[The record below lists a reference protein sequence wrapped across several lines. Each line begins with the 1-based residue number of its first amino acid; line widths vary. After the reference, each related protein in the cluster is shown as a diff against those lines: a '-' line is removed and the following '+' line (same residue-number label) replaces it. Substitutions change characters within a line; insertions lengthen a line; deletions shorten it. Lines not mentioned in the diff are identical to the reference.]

1 MTSLLLR
8 PVEAAEQLGIGR
20 TKLYELMSA
29 GKLGY
34 VQIGALRRIPL
45 AALEKFI
52 DDNAAPVHLDADDAP
67 HAAAGL

>member
-8 PVEAAEQLGIGR
+8 PIEAAEQLGIGR

-34 VQIGALRRIPL
+34 VQIGALRRVPL

-52 DDNAAPVHLDADDAP
+52 ADNFASVHQDSSDAP
-67 HAAAGL
+67 HATADL